1 MLTSHQAVISAAD
14 SFKKID
20 AWLKDTLDKL
30 IRFDEY
36 EKHFQSS
43 LDLMHDALTKFY
55 VDVIDLALVTT
66 NHFCCG
72 VFSK

>member
-1 MLTSHQAVISAAD
+1 MA
-14 SFKKID
+14 D

-36 EKHFQSS
+36 EKHFRSS

-55 VDVIDLALVTT
+55 VDVIYLALVTT
-66 NHFCCG
+66 NHFRRG

>member
-1 MLTSHQAVISAAD
+1 MAD
-14 SFKKID
+14 GFTKID
-20 AWLKDTLDKL
+20 AWLEDTLDKL

-66 NHFCCG
+66 NHSRRG
-72 VFSK
+72 VFGK